1 MNPWTVLTAIAGLA
15 IIYVLLPVALTTF
28 ARFRRQQD
36 LRCPESGEEARLLF
50 EPGRAALSACFGRPS
65 LSVRNCSLW
74 PARRGCGQAC
84 TGLSESEMREVWRV
98 RPEWARSSAR

>member
-36 LRCPESGEEARLLF
+36 L
-50 EPGRAALSACFGRPS
+50 LSLP
-65 LSVRNCSLW
+65 W
-74 PARRGCGQAC
+74 RRTVQ
-84 TGLSESEMREVWRV
+84 
-98 RPEWARSSAR
+98 